1 MTVKLLVD
9 RPIDGKEYKAGNLC
23 DTDDSTEAGLISSK
37 LAIADLTGGTA
48 YVAPP
53 VQQQF
58 VPVTATTNLTGGIGF
73 NGTIVDMAVTPD
85 DTNTAAYPVG
95 TLFISPV

>member
-23 DTDDSTEAGLISSK
+23 DTDDSTEAGLIASK

-53 VQQQF
+53 VQ
-58 VPVTATTNLTGGIGF
+58 
-73 NGTIVDMAVTPD
+73 
-85 DTNTAAYPVG
+85 
-95 TLFISPV
+95 

>member
-1 MTVKLLVD
+1 MTVKLLAD

-23 DTDDSTEAGLISSK
+23 DTDDGTEAGLISSK

-48 YVAPP
+48 YVAPT

-58 VPVTATTNLTGGIGF
+58 VPVTATTNLTGGIIK
-73 NGTIVDMAVTPD
+73 TIALMTQAEYDAIAVKD
-85 DTNTAAYPVG
+85 DSTLYVIVG
-95 TLFISPV
+95 

>member
-48 YVAPP
+48 YVAPVEQ
-53 VQQQF
+53 VQI
-58 VPVTATTNLTGGIGF
+58 VPVMASKTLTGGSE
-73 NGTIVDMAVTPD
+73 
-85 DTNTAAYPVG
+85 
-95 TLFISPV
+95 ISSRAKAGYLPA